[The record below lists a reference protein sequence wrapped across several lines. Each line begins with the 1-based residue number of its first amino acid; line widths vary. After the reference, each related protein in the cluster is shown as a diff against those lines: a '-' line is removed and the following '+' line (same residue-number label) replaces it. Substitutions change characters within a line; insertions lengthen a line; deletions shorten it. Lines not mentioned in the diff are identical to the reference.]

1 MDLTTKGIKD
11 QVSRCGGDFGRTI
24 NADLDVVRRDVGGS
38 NRLVEGDSAC
48 NDMCIARSITDSR
61 VAINRE
67 RSINLCIAINIEVT
81 VYVSIICDI
90 DSAASGIKDEV
101 ASQSAD
107 LISSICA
114 DLQVTNVCSCCTSQ
128 CMIKLDC
135 AVYRMSIAASITDSA
150 VAVNSECTV
159 SESITSLCIDCEGR
173 RYSEVISNV
182 KSASDISIASDT
194 NISSYEEVLTYV
206 NS

>member
-1 MDLTTKGIKD
+1 M
-11 QVSRCGGDFGRTI
+11 
-24 NADLDVVRRDVGGS
+24 VG
-38 NRLVEGDSAC
+38 GDSAC
-48 NDMCIARSITDSR
+48 NDVCIARSITNSR
-61 VAINRE
+61 VAIDCE
-67 RSINLCIAINIEVT
+67 RAINLCIAINIEVS
-81 VYVSIICDI
+81 VYISIICDI
-90 DSAASGIKDEV
+90 DSATSGVKDEV

-107 LISSICA
+107 LARSICA
-114 DLQVTNVCSCCTSQ
+114 NLEVSDVESLSGSD
-128 CMIKLDC
+128 CMVKLDC
-135 AVYRMSIAASITDSA
+135 AVYCMRIAASITDSA

-194 NISSYEEVLTYV
+194 NISSYEKVLTYV